1 MQGRSVFFSLLC
13 VCLLYVTPA
22 AAELYCPGSPFKN
35 GPEDPG
41 VGPYDYYDVQAQ
53 RQYLSVVETHHFTPS
68 VESLRR
74 GSTGSVGQDLSYT
87 LNSFPNHPRAL
98 IAMMNVA
105 LSRDQGLRGGMTRSP
120 ECFLDRAIKFRPK
133 DARAREIYG
142 VYLYKKGSYAEARKQ
157 FDVALSEGYD
167 EPMFH
172 YNFGLLLV
180 KLKDWDAALTHARKA
195 YQAGV
200 SFPGL
205 RRQLQEAGRWR

>member
-41 VGPYDYYDVQAQ
+41 VGPYDYYDLQA
-53 RQYLSVVETHHFTPS
+53 RKNYLSVVETHHFTPS

-98 IAMMNVA
+98 ISMLNLA
-105 LSRDQGLRGGMTRSP
+105 LSQDPGLKGGMTRSP
-120 ECFLDRAIKFRPK
+120 ECFLDRAIQFRPK

-142 VYLYKKGSYAEARKQ
+142 VYLYKKGRYLEARKH
-157 FDVALSEGYD
+157 FDVAVAEGYD
-167 EPMFH
+167 DPVFH

-205 RRQLQEAGRWR
+205 RRQLQEAGRWK